1 VCHQLHEAKDTTKCV
16 KRVMRNTQV
25 KKKEIEDMLEA
36 MILKAEENS

>member
-1 VCHQLHEAKDTTKCV
+1 
-16 KRVMRNTQV
+16 MRNTLV

>member
-1 VCHQLHEAKDTTKCV
+1 
-16 KRVMRNTQV
+16 MRNTQV